1 MTIPVTFEVWFKEL
15 LKVAEERDAVD
26 LIDQSDPQTYLE
38 YFDDGDSP
46 EDAFDSEWESQ
57 DIKDDE

>member
-15 LKVAEERDAVD
+15 LKVAEERDAVN

>member
-38 YFDDGDSP
+38 YFDEGDSP